1 MFECHHLVCPIQAL
15 LKRKCYRV
23 YKHPICKTPCS
34 EINLS
39 ARIQWGKSLLLCAY
53 HKTSLKI
60 LSQQDQSCTQIYTYF
75 KSKKMKLCF
84 KINQL
89 VSQVGNCRKALECWQ
104 AL

>member
-53 HKTSLKI
+53 HKTGLKI
-60 LSQQDQSCTQIYTYF
+60 LSQQGTKLHTNLHLFQKQ
-75 KSKKMKLCF
+75 KK
-84 KINQL
+84 
-89 VSQVGNCRKALECWQ
+89 
-104 AL
+104 